1 MAEIFN
7 EDEMVL
13 LYRFLLEIEKAKNSL
28 DLNLGPTV
36 ESGDHIVPSVGCT
49 GIVNRVDGDRVR
61 MNTANGYAPTLST
74 VNFAEFRP
82 VPTGVHSR
90 TFVPAHAY
98 DPGCYSPHFG
108 NMEARPEYWES
119 LMNSSYAVQLQR
131 IYGNTWGESSR
142 QITMATEEEV
152 AGEKNA
158 QNIEQAHGDEGNNGG
173 DEGEA

>member
-49 GIVNRVDGDRVR
+49 GIVNRVDGDKVR
-61 MNTANGYAPTLST
+61 MNTANGY
-74 VNFAEFRP
+74 
-82 VPTGVHSR
+82 
-90 TFVPAHAY
+90 
-98 DPGCYSPHFG
+98 
-108 NMEARPEYWES
+108 
-119 LMNSSYAVQLQR
+119 
-131 IYGNTWGESSR
+131 GESSR

>member
-1 MAEIFN
+1 
-7 EDEMVL
+7 MVL

-131 IYGNTWGESSR
+131 IYGNTWGE
-142 QITMATEEEV
+142 
-152 AGEKNA
+152 KNA